1 MERLVRIVVRFRG
14 GGVFSFDSR
23 EGREAEGLQRYLAM
37 FPGKE
42 VERIEEQV
50 YDPSH
55 PRRFR
60 YLVREDLMGVIRGAG
75 KD

>member
-14 GGVFSFDSR
+14 GGVLSFDSR
-23 EGREAEGLQRYLAM
+23 EGREAEDLQRYLAM

>member
-1 MERLVRIVVRFRG
+1 MGRLIRIVVQFRG
-14 GGVFSFDSR
+14 ESVFSFYTQ
-23 EGREAEGLQRYLAM
+23 EGQEADDLRRYLAL
-37 FPGKE
+37 FPGKK

-60 YLVREDLMGVIRGAG
+60 YLVREDLMEVVDGTG
-75 KD
+75 D